1 MKEVDGKMRKII
13 FGKNIGMVI
22 AIGLLLSAISIV
34 FPSEKVN
41 AGTYDGEDLALAI
54 LANQSTLLSSTYTD
68 RDSYGHRQATVLSSL
83 GIMSPTDG
91 PTFALF
97 STGIAGDTPATTNE
111 QNPGDE
117 RGSWFAGGKNGYP
130 RDDATLTMNLQ
141 VPAYMHYIYY
151 DVQFF
156 STEYPEWIGTQ
167 YNDKLT
173 VTVHS
178 PSKGTSAYIFDIN
191 SGYFVLNS
199 NSISGTGFDIFA
211 QSGRPRNVDW
221 VDTTPRTPG
230 ADAGASDLVP
240 IGGLLHPVSPHEQ
253 ITVTI
258 NIHDTGDNLCD
269 SSAFIDN
276 LAFSGYAKT
285 DIVAR
290 KTAQDLN
297 GDDLECGDTIKYTVT
312 ISNTGTADQ
321 QNNPGNEFEDL
332 IPDNATYIIGSAT
345 ATSGAISYNTGE
357 NKITWN
363 GAVSAESSVSL
374 TFEVTVNSSLEN
386 GALISNQGAVYWDSN
401 EDGTND
407 ENELTDDPHVD
418 DGIDLDGDG
427 DTNDDDPTNIYVIA
441 FESPSTVTE
450 DFSDDTA
457 GGKATQLYLDREWFE
472 TDEGVMGSIFEVV
485 SGYHYLTDK
494 SFKTKLRSSGSPQ
507 YWHYN
512 LSTNLESS
520 VEWWE
525 ICFKCGNASEASD
538 LYLNFKNSDGND
550 IAKIKFEYA
559 QMGTEPPTDWVL
571 ELNYWNPAN
580 GWNRLNSDYPGG
592 YLYNSWYKL
601 RIKNC
606 QSYIIYSLN
615 RTDIGMVDSKT
626 GDHLSA
632 PFSDLADIE
641 WINTK
646 LPIVCPMFFWDEHK
660 LGLINE

>member
-1 MKEVDGKMRKII
+1 MKEVDEKMRKII
-13 FGKNIGMVI
+13 FGKNIGMAI
-22 AIGLLLSAISIV
+22 AIGLLLSTIVIV

-97 STGIAGDTPATTNE
+97 STGMAGYTPATTNE
-111 QNPGDE
+111 NNPGDE

-130 RDDATLTMNLQ
+130 RDKATLTMILQ
-141 VPAYMHYIYY
+141 VPAYMHYLYY

-156 STEYPEWIGTQ
+156 SSEYPEWVGTV

-173 VTVHS
+173 VTVDS
-178 PSKGTSAYIFDIN
+178 PSKGPSEYVFDIN
-191 SGYFVLNS
+191 SGYFVLDS
-199 NSISGTGFDIFA
+199 NSIPGTGFDIFA
-211 QSGRPRNVDW
+211 QSGRPRDVDW

-253 ITVTI
+253 ITI
-258 NIHDTGDNLCD
+258 IIDIHDTGDNMLD

-285 DIVAR
+285 DMVAR

-332 IPDNATYIIGSAT
+332 IPDNATYLIGSAT

-363 GAVSAESSVSL
+363 GAVAAESSISL

-386 GALISNQGAVYWDSN
+386 GALISNQGIVYWDSN

-427 DTNDDDPTNIYVIA
+427 DTNDDDPTNLYVIS

-450 DFSDDTA
+450 DFSDDTSY
-457 GGKATQLYLDREWFE
+457 GKATQSYLDREWFE
-472 TDEGVMGSIFEVV
+472 TDEGVVGSIFEVV
-485 SGYHYLTDK
+485 PGYHYLTDK

-512 LSTNLESS
+512 LSNLESNL
-520 VEWWE
+520 EWWE

-538 LYLNFKNSDGND
+538 LYLNFKNSVGND
-550 IAKIKFEYA
+550 IAKIKFEYV

-580 GWNRLNSDYPGG
+580 GWNRLNSDYPDG

-601 RIKNC
+601 RIKNYP
-606 QSYIIYSLN
+606 SYIVYSLN
-615 RTDIGMVDSKT
+615 RTSSVMVDSKT
-626 GDHLSA
+626 GNHLSA
-632 PFSDLADIE
+632 SFSDLADVE